1 MLNSQH
7 ICERQNSVS
16 YKQGTYQWGK
26 EEFEQSDRF
35 LKEVYWAPSTRNS
48 SKSTCKTKT
57 CVCLCVQSYPIHCNP
72 LDCSKPG
79 PSVHGILQARILEW
93 VFPHF
98 LLQGTLK
105 KAEHW
110 TTDAFLMWCW
120 RRLLRVP
127 WTARKSNQSIL
138 KEINSEFSLE
148 GLMLKLKLQYFG
160 RLIWI
165 DNSLGKTLTLGKIEG
180 RNRRGQ
186 QRMRWLD
193 GITNSV
199 DMNLSKLQ
207 KILEGSQWLRHN
219 SATEQQQMYIVNQF
233 TLLSAWN

>member
-120 RRLLRVP
+120 RRLFESPLD
-127 WTARKSNQSIL
+127 S
-138 KEINSEFSLE
+138 KEIKPVNPKGNQLWIFIGRTDAETEAPILWPSDLNRQLTRKDPDAGKDWRQEQKGTTEDAMVGWHHQLCGHEFEQTPKDTGGVTMTQTQLSD
-148 GLMLKLKLQYFG
+148 
-160 RLIWI
+160 W
-165 DNSLGKTLTLGKIEG
+165 TT
-180 RNRRGQ
+180 
-186 QRMRWLD
+186 
-193 GITNSV
+193 TNVYS
-199 DMNLSKLQ
+199 
-207 KILEGSQWLRHN
+207 
-219 SATEQQQMYIVNQF
+219 
-233 TLLSAWN
+233 